1 MLHGAGIFTYKT
13 GSYKWGNWWDSDSST
28 MVRIWDGYIMYT
40 YRSWW
45 RFFLNC
51 EVADKQKNI
60 DLTGLDH
67 ATRDAAMV
75 MVPSGND

>member
-1 MLHGAGIFTYKT
+1 MVLVYLPTKLGHTNGVTGGIHIPAPWFGHGMDK
-13 GSYKWGNWWDSDSST
+13 
-28 MVRIWDGYIMYT
+28 VYT

-45 RFFLNC
+45 RLFLNC

-75 MVPSGND
+75 IWQWLT